1 MAKNEFFID
10 RPEYQDILEK
20 RILHLKDGYRQ
31 NVAFIGDELV
41 GKTSL
46 IFRFL
51 KKFYDNRIILLYL
64 EARPESLSIFA
75 KRFIGVLL
83 YNFLLPSGLSLKEDL
98 DFLIQRSSKYIPH
111 TVLQIKS
118 ILSDLEKRKKNTII
132 MELFSLCETI
142 YQETQ
147 KPCVIILDEFHN
159 LESLGVKNLY
169 ADWSKLL
176 VLQKHTLYIITSSLK
191 FKTKEILSKNLSLL
205 FGNFEIVNVE
215 PFGIKASEEYLSL
228 RLAGL
233 NTPSA
238 IKNFIIYFTG
248 GYPFY
253 LGLISD
259 FLLKSGQPDLINILE
274 ELLFESSGILNQRF
288 SNYLKRFLD
297 TTYSQE
303 YISIL
308 YLISSGHNKI
318 KDIAHLTHK
327 QQKELTLRIN
337 HLLEVDAVIKRGDF
351 LQINDR
357 VFSFWLKFV
366 SQGRLQ
372 SLTFDAKSQKILFR
386 NDIEKMLQEFLK
398 NCQKSITERTMELL
412 RLFENEIVQIERKK
426 LRLTHFKE
434 IKPLELSCGRF
445 KDGIIGRADDKLW
458 LIAFKKDTVTEEDV
472 AAFAKECKKYRNK
485 RQNKIIVAFEDLEAN
500 ARLKALEEKIWTWDI
515 AKLNQIFDLF
525 SKPSVI
531 A

>member
-215 PFGIKASEEYLSL
+215 PFGIKASEEYLSV
-228 RLAGL
+228 RLVGL

-259 FLLKSGQPDLINILE
+259 FLL
-274 ELLFESSGILNQRF
+274 
-288 SNYLKRFLD
+288 
-297 TTYSQE
+297 
-303 YISIL
+303 
-308 YLISSGHNKI
+308 
-318 KDIAHLTHK
+318 
-327 QQKELTLRIN
+327 
-337 HLLEVDAVIKRGDF
+337 
-351 LQINDR
+351 
-357 VFSFWLKFV
+357 
-366 SQGRLQ
+366 
-372 SLTFDAKSQKILFR
+372 
-386 NDIEKMLQEFLK
+386 
-398 NCQKSITERTMELL
+398 
-412 RLFENEIVQIERKK
+412 
-426 LRLTHFKE
+426 
-434 IKPLELSCGRF
+434 
-445 KDGIIGRADDKLW
+445 
-458 LIAFKKDTVTEEDV
+458 
-472 AAFAKECKKYRNK
+472 
-485 RQNKIIVAFEDLEAN
+485 
-500 ARLKALEEKIWTWDI
+500 
-515 AKLNQIFDLF
+515 
-525 SKPSVI
+525 
-531 A
+531 

>member
-132 MELFSLCETI
+132 MELFSLC
-142 YQETQ
+142 
-147 KPCVIILDEFHN
+147 
-159 LESLGVKNLY
+159 
-169 ADWSKLL
+169 
-176 VLQKHTLYIITSSLK
+176 
-191 FKTKEILSKNLSLL
+191 KNLSLL

-259 FLLKSGQPDLINILE
+259 FLL
-274 ELLFESSGILNQRF
+274 
-288 SNYLKRFLD
+288 
-297 TTYSQE
+297 
-303 YISIL
+303 
-308 YLISSGHNKI
+308 
-318 KDIAHLTHK
+318 
-327 QQKELTLRIN
+327 
-337 HLLEVDAVIKRGDF
+337 
-351 LQINDR
+351 
-357 VFSFWLKFV
+357 
-366 SQGRLQ
+366 
-372 SLTFDAKSQKILFR
+372 
-386 NDIEKMLQEFLK
+386 
-398 NCQKSITERTMELL
+398 
-412 RLFENEIVQIERKK
+412 
-426 LRLTHFKE
+426 
-434 IKPLELSCGRF
+434 
-445 KDGIIGRADDKLW
+445 
-458 LIAFKKDTVTEEDV
+458 
-472 AAFAKECKKYRNK
+472 
-485 RQNKIIVAFEDLEAN
+485 
-500 ARLKALEEKIWTWDI
+500 
-515 AKLNQIFDLF
+515 
-525 SKPSVI
+525 
-531 A
+531 